1 LRRQRFNRRSAET
14 LAGIKGAVGERNNT
28 DREAIFG
35 TSATTTD
42 VKGRLLEDVSDF
54 ENSFHRK
61 TYRYDEF
68 GREIEKAEWNR
79 DRSIINRRTYLYSDD
94 PQGNWI
100 RRTELFWSSALSE
113 PVEGQITIRSIEYY

>member
-1 LRRQRFNRRSAET
+1 

-28 DREAIFG
+28 DREEYSDG

-54 ENSFHRK
+54 ENSFHRE

-79 DRSIINRRTYLYSDD
+79 DGSIINRRTYL
-94 PQGNWI
+94 
-100 RRTELFWSSALSE
+100 
-113 PVEGQITIRSIEYY
+113 